1 MTSQPGFR
9 LNAAFYAD
17 PVAAF
22 LRASDDEVYAPLRGL
37 ARVPQEQVPVPV
49 GSQLPML
56 RRGARQWMVIFVPP
70 GAKRDK
76 TLSPGFYGGVSEY
89 LTDFGVP
96 QV

>member
-49 GSQLPML
+49 GSPVGSQLPML
-56 RRGARQWMVIFVPP
+56 RRGAR
-70 GAKRDK
+70 
-76 TLSPGFYGGVSEY
+76 
-89 LTDFGVP
+89 
-96 QV
+96 